1 MSEAFY
7 LVDPDGLQI
16 EVYADNDRS
25 RWPWKGNELE
35 AAVLPLD
42 VRDLLAT
49 PHSVWNGVPRGTTMG
64 HIHLY
69 VGDLKQADR
78 LYRVGLGLNVR
89 TRSIPG
95 ALFLAA
101 GDYHHH
107 IGLNTWAGAVPLA
120 GERDPRLNW
129 WSLEV
134 PQEQVSAV
142 QNQMLENGWL
152 LRPDGLFAD
161 PRGSALKLEPV
172 DA

>member
-7 LVDPDGLQI
+7 LRDPDGLEI

-25 RWPWKGNELE
+25 RWPWNGNELD

-42 VRDLLAT
+42 LRDLLSI
-49 PHSVWNGVPRGTTMG
+49 PHSMWSGVPSGTTMG

-89 TRSIPG
+89 TSSIPG

-107 IGLNTWAGAVPLA
+107 IGLNTWAGAVPPA
-120 GERDPRLNW
+120 GDSDPRLNW
-129 WSLEV
+129 WSLKA
-134 PQEQVSAV
+134 PQEQLPAL
-142 QNQMLENGWL
+142 QNQMLESGWV
-152 LRPDGLFAD
+152 LRPDGFFAD
-161 PRGSALKLEPV
+161 PCGSALKLESV
-172 DA
+172 AG